1 MPTHILKRLIQS
13 AVPGIRHNICNV
25 TYLSSN
31 KCIICLLYAGVNMP
45 VFISSRVIMEEFSNN
60 LAVIMA
66 ERGLNQP
73 ELARLSGVDQS
84 LISRYLRNDQRARL
98 PRLKNLVAL
107 AKALDCTLEDLI
119 GVKKT
124 DRLETELQ
132 DNSPSRDQIA
142 LWEAYNKLPEG
153 HWLRVMIE
161 QELLDQNES

>member
-1 MPTHILKRLIQS
+1 
-13 AVPGIRHNICNV
+13 
-25 TYLSSN
+25 
-31 KCIICLLYAGVNMP
+31 
-45 VFISSRVIMEEFSNN
+45 MEKFSKN
-60 LAVIMA
+60 LALIMA

-84 LISRYLRNDQRARL
+84 LISRYLRSDKRARL

-107 AKALDCTLEDLI
+107 AKALDCTLEDLT

-132 DNSPSRDQIA
+132 EKCPSRDQIA

-161 QELLDQNES
+161 QELLNSHDS